1 MGKLTAV
8 YKTFKRE
15 IGRGLML
22 VLCFAMLTTPVLAAS
37 ASVLQPT
44 SPGIV
49 CFSQGGVTLD
59 ASNTADGYVS
69 VKYDG
74 GGKAKVKMLFGAKTY
89 TYDLRADGAY
99 EVFPLTGGDGT
110 YQIDVYYRVRG
121 DLYALGLTQ
130 KVSVHLRDPM
140 LPFLYPNQ
148 QVNFSKDSQ
157 AAFKAAE
164 LSQTAQNKLDA
175 VANVYH
181 FIIGNVTY
189 DTAKAQMASAG
200 KLAGYIPNVDSVLA
214 SQKGICY
221 DYAALMTA
229 MLRSQGIPTRMEVGY
244 VSGGVYHA
252 WISTYITDVGWI
264 NGVIRFDGVN
274 WTLMDPTFAASY
286 GANAQYTG
294 EGVNYQALYRY

>member
-1 MGKLTAV
+1 MKPLKKCWKFSLLA
-8 YKTFKRE
+8 
-15 IGRGLML
+15 ICL
-22 VLCFAMLTTPVLAAS
+22 LCCFTTPALAEAS
-37 ASVLQPT
+37 RVLQPA
-44 SPGIV
+44 SPGSV
-49 CFSQGGVTLD
+49 YFSQGGITLD
-59 ASNTADGYVS
+59 VSNTADGYVTI
-69 VKYDG
+69 KYDG

-89 TYDLRADGAY
+89 TYNLRTDGVY
-99 EVFPLTGGDGT
+99 EAFPLSGGDGT

-121 DLYALGLTQ
+121 DLYALGMSQ
-130 KVSVHLRDPM
+130 KIPVRLRDPM

-148 QVNFSKDSQ
+148 QVDFSQESQ
-157 AAFKAAE
+157 TVEKAAE
-164 LSQTAQNKLDA
+164 LAQAVQNKLDI

-181 FIIGNVTY
+181 YVIGNITY
-189 DTAKAQMASAG
+189 DTAKAQLASAG
-200 KLAGYIPNVDSVLA
+200 KLAGYVPDVDSVLA

-252 WISTYITDVGWI
+252 WISTYVAEIGWI

-274 WTLMDPTFAASY
+274 WTLMDPTFAANY
-286 GANAQYTG
+286 GVNAQYTG